1 MDYDIEHGG
10 PSLNPDALEEAADW
24 KAPRIDNGVDVV
36 DPARYYSK
44 EFMDKEW
51 ETLWTRVWT
60 IAGIASDIPEVGD
73 YFTYDLLHE
82 SFIIVRVADG
92 EDGIKGYYNVCGH
105 RGNRL
110 VQNEFGSVV
119 DAFTCGFHSWSWN
132 IDGSLKYIQDEES
145 FHPDILS
152 QAPDMVEVALDS
164 VGGIIFINMDSNP
177 QPLREFLGPVADHM
191 ESFQV
196 GKMHAVRHTRSQWA
210 ANWKTGVDAFYET
223 YHLHAVHP
231 ETQTVMGD
239 LDCQFDCYPNGMS
252 RMIVPIGRPSPHFS
266 DQESINEGLKYM
278 LSGVGLDPKD
288 FDGDAQTVRPA
299 LSDAKRNLAR
309 QFDLDYERLSDIQ
322 LTDGFG
328 TGIFPNTQFGMHPEG
343 AFLMRFL
350 PDPDNPQHFAYDNI
364 TLVRYVDD
372 PKFSVPDWM
381 GLPEG
386 TDYTGAER
394 PEIEHKAI
402 GELPELGLVLD
413 QDSSL
418 LPVVQKGVRS
428 RAFQGPLWCE
438 QEQRLRHFH
447 KELDRHINGEA
458 DTLA

>member
-1 MDYDIEHGG
+1 MDYDIEQGG
-10 PSLNPDALEEAADW
+10 PSLNPDALEEEADW
-24 KAPRIDNGVDVV
+24 KAPRIDNGVDVI

-60 IAGIASDIPEVGD
+60 VAGIASDIPEVGD

-119 DAFTCGFHSWSWN
+119 DAFTCGFHSWSWS

-210 ANWKTGVDAFYET
+210 ANWKTGVDAFYEN
-223 YHLHAVHP
+223 YHMHAVHP
-231 ETQTVMGD
+231 ETQAVIDDIGS
-239 LDCQFDCYPNGMS
+239 QYDCYPNGMS
-252 RMIVPIGRPSPHFS
+252 RSITPIGRPSPHLPDS
-266 DQESINEGLKYM
+266 TTVNDGLQGM
-278 LSGVGLDPKD
+278 LSDAGIQPKG
-288 FDGDAQTVRPA
+288 FEGDAQQVRPA
-299 LSDAKRNLAR
+299 IWDAKREFAKK
-309 QFDLDYERLSDIQ
+309 FGLDYEKLSDVQ
-322 LTDGFG
+322 LTDSFV
-328 TGIFPNTQFGMHPEG
+328 TGIFPYTQFGMHPEG

-350 PDPDNPQHFAYDNI
+350 PHPDDPQIFTYDNI
-364 TLVRYVDD
+364 TLVRYVND
-372 PKFSVPDWM
+372 PNFKVPGWM

-386 TDYTGAER
+386 TDYTGKDR
-394 PEIEHKAI
+394 PDIEYKALD
-402 GELPELGLVLD
+402 EPPELGLVLD
-413 QDSSL
+413 QDAHL
-418 LPVVQKGVRS
+418 LPTVQKGIRS

-447 KELDRHINGEA
+447 KELDRYLDGGK
-458 DTLA
+458 